1 MKHRKKKEKTP
12 QSSSISFPSYTF
24 VIQLFV
30 QHHNWMSV
38 WLSGFPDGVFRELCE
53 CARICSESMH
63 AQFCAH
69 NQWWCSPR
77 TDEHFF
83 RPNQIHRYWIMIMLF
98 VCAANA
104 NAVHCGAIRASWIK
118 CYIVMYICMLLSSN
132 CFRFHTYTHSTNRCK
147 TQRSILEQFAC
158 LAWWSCCAQMKFPLQ
173 NHIVR
178 GSAQSR
184 LQSYH
189 QFIFALHSEGGS
201 RLFIRF
207 CVSDGWPTGHVW
219 WILFVASVFRC
230 GAA

>member
-1 MKHRKKKEKTP
+1 
-12 QSSSISFPSYTF
+12 
-24 VIQLFV
+24 
-30 QHHNWMSV
+30 MSV

-132 CFRFHTYTHSTNRCK
+132 CFRFHTYTHTARTAARHNEAFSNSLPVWRDDRAVHKWNFPYRIISCVV
-147 TQRSILEQFAC
+147 QRSHDYNRIIISFLRCILKADPAYLFDFVWVMAGQ
-158 LAWWSCCAQMKFPLQ
+158 LAMYDEYCSWRVSSDVVPHKIC
-173 NHIVR
+173 N
-178 GSAQSR
+178 
-184 LQSYH
+184 
-189 QFIFALHSEGGS
+189 EGAG
-201 RLFIRF
+201 
-207 CVSDGWPTGHVW
+207 VSSTTIIIEFLPQLKTVYPAD
-219 WILFVASVFRC
+219 S
-230 GAA
+230 

>member
-1 MKHRKKKEKTP
+1 
-12 QSSSISFPSYTF
+12 
-24 VIQLFV
+24 
-30 QHHNWMSV
+30 MSV

-158 LAWWSCCAQMKFPLQ
+158 LAWWSCCAQMKISLTESYRAWFSAVTITIVSSFHFCAAFWRRIPLIYSILCEWLAGQ
-173 NHIVR
+173 LAMYDEYCSWRVSSDVVPHKICN
-178 GSAQSR
+178 
-184 LQSYH
+184 
-189 QFIFALHSEGGS
+189 GGAG
-201 RLFIRF
+201 
-207 CVSDGWPTGHVW
+207 VSPSTIIIEFLPQLKTVYPA
-219 WILFVASVFRC
+219 VS
-230 GAA
+230 

>member
-1 MKHRKKKEKTP
+1 
-12 QSSSISFPSYTF
+12 
-24 VIQLFV
+24 
-30 QHHNWMSV
+30 MSV

-132 CFRFHTYTHSTNRCK
+132 CFRFHTYTHTARTAARHNEAFSNSLPVWRDDRAVHKWNFPYRIISCVV
-147 TQRSILEQFAC
+147 QRSHDYNRIIISFLRCILKADP
-158 LAWWSCCAQMKFPLQ
+158 A
-173 NHIVR
+173 
-178 GSAQSR
+178 
-184 LQSYH
+184 Y
-189 QFIFALHSEGGS
+189 
-201 RLFIRF
+201 LFDF
-207 CVSDGWPTGHVW
+207 VWVAGWPTGHVW